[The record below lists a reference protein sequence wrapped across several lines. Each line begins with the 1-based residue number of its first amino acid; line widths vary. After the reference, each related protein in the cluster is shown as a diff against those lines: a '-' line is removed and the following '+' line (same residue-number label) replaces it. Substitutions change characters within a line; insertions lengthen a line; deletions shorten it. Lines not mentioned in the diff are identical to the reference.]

1 MILLLLPF
9 TTGGGDAA
17 TVDDGDLAL
26 VDDDDQDGTCYWRR
40 ACLLLSGVSA
50 VDSLGVVVCHV
61 LIYHRLGLCT
71 TQHED

>member
-17 TVDDGDLAL
+17 TADDGDLAL
-26 VDDDDQDGTCYWRR
+26 VDDEDQNGTCYWRR

-50 VDSLGVVVCHV
+50 VVSLGW
-61 LIYHRLGLCT
+61 
-71 TQHED
+71 